1 MRVSFFSH
9 PFVRML
15 RLATLLA
22 ALTVAS
28 VLRAEAAR
36 PVWSDEFAQPA
47 GAAPD
52 AAKWTHELGSHG
64 FGNKE
69 LQTYTADRANS
80 FIADD
85 PAATDGKAL
94 VLRAQREP
102 DGRFTSARLHTSG
115 KFTARYGR
123 IEARLKLPRG
133 QGIWPAFWM
142 LGRDA
147 GPVEWPNCGEID
159 IMENLGR
166 EPSIL
171 YATIHGPG
179 YAGTQGIQGKT
190 TLPDGAVFADAY
202 HVFSI
207 DWSPGRI
214 TWQIDG
220 RTYFT
225 ATPASLPEKARWVF
239 DDGPYFLLLNL
250 AVGGYWPGYPDDT
263 TKFPQEFRIDY
274 VRVFA
279 LPPP

>member
-1 MRVSFFSH
+1 MRVSFLSVR
-9 PFVRML
+9 VRMPR
-15 RLATLLA
+15 RLTLLLLLA
-22 ALTVAS
+22 AAPLA
-28 VLRAEAAR
+28 RAEPTAAT
-36 PVWSDEFAQPA
+36 WSDEFAGLA

-94 VLRAQREP
+94 VLRARREP
-102 DGRFTSARLHTSG
+102 DGRFTSARLHTAG

-147 GPVEWPNCGEID
+147 GPVEWPHCGEID

-166 EPSIL
+166 EPSVV
-171 YATIHGPG
+171 YATLHGPG
-179 YAGTQGIQGKT
+179 YAGTQGIQGKF
-190 TLPDGAVFADAY
+190 TLPDGAAFADAY
-202 HVFSI
+202 HVFAV

-214 TWQIDG
+214 VWQVDG

-225 ATPASLPEKARWVF
+225 VTPADLPAQARWVF
-239 DDGPYFLLLNL
+239 DDGPYYLLLNL
-250 AVGGYWPGYPDDT
+250 AVGGHWPGNPDAT
-263 TKFPQEFRIDY
+263 TEFPQEFRIDY

-279 LPPP
+279 LPPA